1 MGFEQQF
8 DRANRRARNLRAS
21 VPRAVSA
28 RFDRRTGRV
37 VIGLSSGL
45 EVGFLP
51 EKAEG
56 LEKASAADLEKIE
69 ITPSGYG
76 IHFPKLDADL
86 YLPALLQGFY
96 GSKKW
101 MAAGLGRLGGA
112 SRSHAKVSAS
122 RKNGKLGGRPPVR
135 ATVKVK

>member
-1 MGFEQQF
+1 MGFDEQF
-8 DRANRRARNLRAS
+8 KRVNRRARELRAS
-21 VPRAVSA
+21 VPIAISA
-28 RFDRRTGRV
+28 RSDRRTGRV
-37 VIGLSSGL
+37 VIELSSGL

-51 EKAEG
+51 EHAEG
-56 LEKASAADLEKIE
+56 LQNASAAELEKIE
-69 ITPSGYG
+69 ITLSGYG

-101 MAAGLGRLGGA
+101 MAARLGRLGGA

-122 RKNGKLGGRPPVR
+122 RKNGKLGGRPRVR